1 MKIGID
7 ARMLGPGFG
16 LARYVQ
22 QLVKHLA
29 QAETGHE
36 FVLFLR
42 RENWEEV
49 TLPLSGGVG
58 GGRAESPKDGLT
70 ERPTLTPPHRGG
82 RFTKALADMPW
93 YSLEEQTKFSG
104 IIKREGIDLMH
115 FPHWNVPYFYSGPYV
130 VTIHDLTMYH
140 FPRPAATTLGP
151 LKFWLK
157 DRAHRMLLKRV
168 TKKAHHIITTSEF
181 TRQDVHRTLRVPME
195 KMTTTYQAP
204 FENPG
209 SRDVEPEADVL
220 QAYGVTKPYVMYV
233 GAAYPHKNLEGLLE
247 AWKLFEEKHGDEYQ
261 LVLVGK
267 ENHFYSKLLGSPAMN
282 QCNNVVYTGFVPD
295 EELVAL
301 YDNASLYVFPSMYEG
316 FGLPPLE
323 AMSHGVPV
331 VSSNRSCLPE
341 VLGEGALY
349 FDPESAEQM
358 AEVIERG
365 LEDGGVRAELKQ
377 KGREEVR
384 KYSWEKLAKKTL
396 GIYNDVVKDVMRS

>member
-22 QLVKHLA
+22 QLVKHLIE
-29 QAETGHE
+29 AETERE

-42 RENWEEV
+42 KENWDEV

-58 GGRAESPKDGLT
+58 GGRAKSPKDDST
-70 ERPTLTPPHRGG
+70 ERPPLTPPHRGG
-82 RFTKALADMPW
+82 KFTKVLADIPW
-93 YSLEEQTKFSG
+93 YSFDEQTKFSK
-104 IIKREGIDLMH
+104 IIKEQRVDLMH
-115 FPHWNVPYFYSGPYV
+115 FPHWNVPYFYSDPYI

-157 DRAHRMLLKRV
+157 DRAHRILLKRV
-168 TKKAHHIITTSEF
+168 VKKAQHIITTSEF
-181 TRQDVHRTLRVPME
+181 TKQDVHQTLGVPMD

-204 FENPG
+204 FRT
-209 SRDVEPEADVL
+209 SDVRL
-220 QAYGVTKPYVMYV
+220 QTSDFDLGVYGITKPYAMYV
-233 GAAYPHKNLEGLLE
+233 GAAYPHKNLEGLLK
-247 AWKLFEEKHGDEYQ
+247 AWEIFEEKDGGKHE

-267 ENHFYSKLLGSPAMN
+267 ENYFYKRLKTEVRRLKSVTYL
-282 QCNNVVYTGFVPD
+282 GFVPD
-295 EELVAL
+295 DELAAL
-301 YDNASLYVFPSMYEG
+301 YKNASLYVFPSLYEG

-341 VLGEGALY
+341 VLGEAALY
-349 FDPESAEQM
+349 FDPESEEQV
-358 AEVIERG
+358 AEVIEQG
-365 LEDGGVRAELKQ
+365 LEDDGVRAELKQ
-377 KGREEVR
+377 KGREELR
-384 KYSWEKLAKKTL
+384 KYSWEKLAKQTL
-396 GIYNDVVKDVMRS
+396 DMYSKFG